1 MKTAV
6 KKFTDRYWG
15 CFTPTT
21 IDYNDN
27 LIITGATGCLL
38 RDERG
43 KEYLD
48 FCSQAGVS
56 NIGHNHPF
64 WLAAYKSLLETIE
77 KESVPWYLIATD
89 FHFQYV
95 VSIDGK
101 KVEISQPAL
110 AERLKEIAFG
120 DDTRFIQ
127 QISGATTNNSAI
139 KFIDKL
145 YPEKKFAFAFKGAFQ
160 GRQGGALGCTYAKP
174 IQRQGFSIGGHTM
187 EHLSFVRDEYTLALV
202 MRELNYI
209 PLRDYAFIIF
219 ELIQGEGGVN
229 PVNEYTIQLLKHLQ
243 DNGVILVCDD
253 VQEGFG
259 RTGAW
264 LSYENFNI
272 VPDIITVSKAMGG
285 GDPIGAALFNAKNPA
300 LRGWDERL
308 AVGWDSSTFQWNPHA
323 VFNAIVTMMIFE
335 KYHLIERARDM
346 GGHLK
351 NALEGAMDRF
361 YAFAEPGVVYPVHNI
376 ALKGIGLHYGIE
388 FQVFNKKADGYVAD
402 VALRDAT
409 LARLRENGIITL
421 SAGNPNINPTIRF
434 MPPLIVT
441 KEEIATCGNAL
452 AQSLIEAYQLVYKK

>member
-1 MKTAV
+1 
-6 KKFTDRYWG
+6 
-15 CFTPTT
+15 
-21 IDYNDN
+21 
-27 LIITGATGCLL
+27 
-38 RDERG
+38 
-43 KEYLD
+43 
-48 FCSQAGVS
+48 
-56 NIGHNHPF
+56 
-64 WLAAYKSLLETIE
+64 
-77 KESVPWYLIATD
+77 
-89 FHFQYV
+89 
-95 VSIDGK
+95 
-101 KVEISQPAL
+101 
-110 AERLKEIAFG
+110 
-120 DDTRFIQ
+120 
-127 QISGATTNNSAI
+127 
-139 KFIDKL
+139 
-145 YPEKKFAFAFKGAFQ
+145 
-160 GRQGGALGCTYAKP
+160 
-174 IQRQGFSIGGHTM
+174 
-187 EHLSFVRDEYTLALV
+187 
-202 MRELNYI
+202 LNYI